1 VTAGLRRS
9 HVRLS
14 AVQSQPESVVLCAD
28 DIKIARQRM
37 RHLVPWHVEPVPAM
51 HSAAGRPTEPLS
63 KSAREPSRRLAL
75 QVLAIHMWHAAA
87 RSALR

>member
-1 VTAGLRRS
+1 MTAGLRRS
-9 HVRLS
+9 RVRLS
-14 AVQSQPESVVLCAD
+14 AVPSQPESVVPYAD

-37 RHLVPWHVEPVPAM
+37 RHLAPWHVEPVPAM
-51 HSAAGRPTEPLS
+51 HSAVGRPAEPLS
-63 KSAREPSRRLAL
+63 ESAREPGRRLAL